1 MNLIIFDLDETL
13 IKVDSDVEWGR
24 YLIDKNLVDP
34 DEWKSKNEKF
44 YSQYKSGQLNID
56 EYLAFS
62 CEPLKN
68 INLDVLK
75 KHRKTFISER
85 IKPNILKKGQRLI
98 EKHRSEGDELL
109 VITATIEFI
118 TKPIVALL
126 GIEQIIAPIPEFA
139 NGAYTGKIV
148 GIPSFR
154 NGKLDRLNQWL
165 KKNNKA
171 FDNITF
177 YSDSHNDIPLLS
189 AVTKPVAVDP
199 DPILLEESKKRNWL
213 IISLR

>member
-13 IKVDSDVEWGR
+13 INVDSDVEWGR

-34 DEWKSKNEKF
+34 NEWKSKNEKF

-56 EYLAFS
+56 EYLVFS

-68 INLDVLK
+68 INLEVLK
-75 KHRKTFISER
+75 KHRETFISER

-98 EKHRSEGDELL
+98 EKHRNEGDELL

-139 NGAYTGKIV
+139 NGAYTGKTV
-148 GIPSFR
+148 GIPSFGK
-154 NGKLDRLNQWL
+154 GKLDRLNQWL

>member
-1 MNLIIFDLDETL
+1 MNLTIFDLDETL
-13 IKVDSDVEWGR
+13 INVDSDVEWGR

-34 DEWKSKNEKF
+34 NEWKSKNEKF
-44 YSQYKSGQLNID
+44 YSQYKNGQLNID
-56 EYLAFS
+56 EYLIFS

-68 INLDVLK
+68 IDLQLLK
-75 KHRKTFISER
+75 KHRETFITER
-85 IKPNILKKGQRLI
+85 IEPNILEKGQRLV

-118 TKPIVALL
+118 TKPIVSLM
-126 GIEQIIAPIPEFA
+126 GIEQIIAPIPEFT
-139 NGAYTGKIV
+139 NGAYTGKTV
-148 GIPSFR
+148 GIPSFGK
-154 NGKLDRLNQWL
+154 GKLHRLNQWL
-165 KKNNKA
+165 KKNNKT
-171 FDNITF
+171 FDSTTF

-199 DPILLEESKKRNWL
+199 DPILLEESQRKNWR

>member
-13 IKVDSDVEWGR
+13 INVDSDVEWGR

-34 DEWKSKNEKF
+34 NEWKSKNEKF

-56 EYLAFS
+56 EYLVFS

-68 INLDVLK
+68 INLEVLK
-75 KHRKTFISER
+75 KHRETFISER

-98 EKHRSEGDELL
+98 EKHRNEGDELL

-126 GIEQIIAPIPEFA
+126 GIEQIIAPIPEFE

-148 GIPSFR
+148 GIQSFR
-154 NGKLDRLNQWL
+154 NGK
-165 KKNNKA
+165 
-171 FDNITF
+171 
-177 YSDSHNDIPLLS
+177 
-189 AVTKPVAVDP
+189 
-199 DPILLEESKKRNWL
+199 
-213 IISLR
+213 

>member
-13 IKVDSDVEWGR
+13 INVDSDVEWGR

-34 DEWKSKNEKF
+34 DEWKPKNERF
-44 YSQYKSGQLNID
+44 YAQYKNGQLDIN
-56 EYLAFS
+56 EYLVFS
-62 CEPLKN
+62 CEPLKT
-68 INLDVLK
+68 INLELLK
-75 KHRKTFISER
+75 RHRDAFIRER
-85 IKPNILKKGQRLI
+85 IEPSILKKGQKLI
-98 EKHRSEGDELL
+98 EKHRSGGDELL

-118 TKPIVALL
+118 TKPIISLM

-139 NGAYTGKIV
+139 NGAYTGKTV
-148 GIPSFR
+148 GIPSFGK
-154 NGKLDRLNQWL
+154 GKLQRLNQWL
-165 KKNNKA
+165 KKHNKT
-171 FDNITF
+171 FDDITF

-199 DPILLEESKKRNWL
+199 DPILLKESKKRNWP